1 MNRSDRTKKRFRL
14 PRWILSISLLAAV
27 GGMAFAQS
35 QPPITILINTS
46 PWLPS
51 FQALVKDYEQQT
63 GNTVNL
69 NIVPFNAMIQKSL
82 NAVSSSTSE
91 YDILNLNEQWYS
103 QFYSGGLVT
112 PIKNIDPSYQ
122 LPSQVIE
129 YAYAD
134 RWDPKVGASTKD
146 GDVYGFPINGN
157 IQLLFYRKDLF
168 AQHNLQP
175 PTTWADVEKDAQIL
189 NDPPNVYGFVTRTS
203 PPNFNFQAWLHSY
216 GGSIISLDQQTG
228 TWSVNID
235 QPAALQA
242 LNEWLKLTWS
252 NSPPNFANMGQSDEI
267 ALMAS
272 GHLAMFISASAA
284 ESNFINPDTSSVVG
298 KVGAVVTPGP
308 TADTRAP
315 TSGIWVMGIPHN
327 VPDARKMAAAKFL
340 EWAMTKDAEMAYAKA
355 GGVPVRQ
362 DVYEELAKDPAYGW
376 WMQAVAD
383 STPYIHAQVR
393 IKETPQILAV
403 IDRVLGQAVIKKMTA
418 EQALQQAATDIQQIM
433 VKGGYNVTPLSGQ

>member
-1 MNRSDRTKKRFRL
+1 MNRRSKPRNPSL
-14 PRWILSISLLAAV
+14 PRWILSITLAAV
-27 GGMAFAQS
+27 LGGLAFAQS

-51 FQALVKDYEQQT
+51 FKALVKDYEQQT
-63 GNTVNL
+63 GNKVNL

-112 PIKNIDPSYQ
+112 PIKDIDPSYK

-134 RWDPKVGASTKD
+134 RWDPKIGASTKS
-146 GDVYGFPINGN
+146 GAVYGFPINGN

-168 AQHNLQP
+168 AKHNLQP
-175 PTTWADVEKDAQIL
+175 PKTWAEVEKDAKIL

-203 PPNFNFQAWLHSY
+203 PPNYNFQAWLHSY
-216 GGSIISLDQQTG
+216 GGSIIKLDQKTG

-235 QPAALQA
+235 NAAAHKA
-242 LNEWLKLTWS
+242 LNEWLKLTW
-252 NSPPNFANMGQSDEI
+252 NYGPPNYANMGQSNEI
-267 ALMAS
+267 SLMAS
-272 GHLAMFISASAA
+272 GHLAMFIVASAA
-284 ESNFINPDTSSVVG
+284 ESNFTNPDTSSVVG
-298 KVGAVVTPGP
+298 KIAATVTPGP
-308 TADTRAP
+308 TPDARAP

-327 VPDARKMAAAKFL
+327 LPSARKMAAAKFL
-340 EWAMTKDAEMAYAKA
+340 EWAMIKDAELAYAKA

-362 DVYEELAKDPAYGW
+362 DVYEQLAKDPKYGW
-376 WMQAVAD
+376 WMKAVAE

-393 IKETPQILAV
+393 IKQTPQILSV

-418 EQALQQAATDIQQIM
+418 DQALKQAATEIHQIM
-433 VKGGYNVTPLSGQ
+433 VKGGYKVAPLSSQ